1 MFSILRRPLALC
13 FEERTGNNI
22 TKIQP
27 PQVKKYIVSLLTL
40 ACFTALPAIAQNDKI
55 NADRPGRTLTP
66 EIVEKGTLQAE
77 IGFEKRQKQK
87 GDLAFDHPE
96 ADLRYGL
103 SKRFEIRAEFI
114 GETQRYTTKNDFR
127 KGMKP
132 LELGFKAKLLEEK
145 GAMPA
150 VSFFTHVG
158 IPKIASKDHQGKHF
172 SPEIRLLFENKLT
185 DKLSLEYNVGP
196 EWNDDQ
202 TTPQW
207 FYSFA
212 PDLEVGEKFE
222 IFLEVF
228 GRLQKGG
235 APEHAVDF
243 GVGYYP
249 TRDIKLDV
257 YGGAGLTKA
266 APDYFISAGVSF
278 RLKT

>member
-1 MFSILRRPLALC
+1 M
-13 FEERTGNNI
+13 
-22 TKIQP
+22 
-27 PQVKKYIVSLLTL
+27 KKYIAFLFTF
-40 ACFTALPAIAQNDKI
+40 ACFAALPAMAQNDKI
-55 NADRPGRTLTP
+55 KADRPGRTLTP

-77 IGFEKRQKQK
+77 IGFEKRQEQK
-87 GDLAFDHPE
+87 GDRSYDHPE
-96 ADLRYGL
+96 ADLRFGL
-103 SKRFEIRAEFI
+103 SNRFELRAEFI
-114 GETQRYTTKNDFR
+114 GETQRYTTTNEFKN
-127 KGMKP
+127 GMKP
-132 LELGFKAKLLEEK
+132 LELGFKAKLLKEK

-158 IPKIASKDHQGKHF
+158 IPQIASKSHQGKHL
-172 SPEIRLLFENKLT
+172 SPEIRLLFQNELT
-185 DKLSLEYNVGP
+185 DKLNLEYNIGP
-196 EWNDDQ
+196 EWNDDE

-212 PDLEVGEKFE
+212 PDLELGEKFE

-243 GVGYYP
+243 GFGYYP
-249 TRDIKLDV
+249 AKDIKLDFF
-257 YGGAGLTKA
+257 GGAGLSKA